1 MCTKLQNTF
10 VQIAKYIC
18 PNFKSLESDD
28 DDGGYDV
35 DDDAKCG
42 GKLSGRMYSL
52 PLTEARVS

>member
-1 MCTKLQNTF
+1 MYVYQIFNIF
-10 VQIAKYIC
+10 VQIADDDDD
-18 PNFKSLESDD
+18 DD

>member
-1 MCTKLQNTF
+1 MFNIF
-10 VQIAKYIC
+10 VQIKKYIC
-18 PNFKSLESDD
+18 PNFKSLESADDDD